1 MQNPFDNLIKDYGKS
16 LTKLCMSLCNN
27 FHDAQDLYQSTW
39 EKAMKKYKHYDANKP
54 FEKWLYAIC
63 INTYRDSLR
72 RFDIKK
78 VFKFNTIDEQERYIN
93 SVADFSNDKDEYISL
108 HSSIIK
114 LSPQL
119 RETIVLYYFK
129 DYTIDELS
137 EILMIPAGT
146 VKSRLH
152 TARNQIKKE
161 LNVDE

>member
-1 MQNPFDNLIKDYGKS
+1 MQNPFDNLIKYYGAS

-39 EKAMKKYKHYDANKP
+39 EKAMKKYKYYDATKP
-54 FEKWLYAIC
+54 FEKWLYTIC

-78 VFKFNTIDEQERYIN
+78 VFKFSTVEEQERYIN
-93 SVADFSNDKDEYISL
+93 SIADFSNDKDEYIAL
-108 HSSIIK
+108 HNSIK
-114 LSPQL
+114 NLSPQL
-119 RETIVLYYFK
+119 RETVVLYYFK

-137 EILMIPAGT
+137 EILMIPTGT

-152 TARNQIKKE
+152 NARNLIKKE